1 MIVYSLWTL
10 AAVEWAECLGGTCH
24 DGFDSLQRGDSF
36 HTALC
41 AVYTL
46 LKASQGSS
54 PWGLDSLWLVYLS
67 TYSQLSSLWYLC
79 SHFTAHIVI
88 GTWDDSSYW
97 FCYGFVGFFGFGV
110 VFFATDSNY
119 WFCHWLGFYQSWI
132 SFIHVS
138 MTKTAWMH
146 THLCALNLV

>member
-97 FCYGFVGFFGFGV
+97 FCYGFVGFFLVLGWF
-110 VFFATDSNY
+110 FLLLIQTTDFATD
-119 WFCHWLGFYQSWI
+119 WVFI
-132 SFIHVS
+132 SLEFHLFTFPWQKLPGCTLICVHV
-138 MTKTAWMH
+138 T
-146 THLCALNLV
+146 